1 MCCEQHL
8 PFLTHELYHLGTNKK
23 ENNLYKIGFKMCTTD
38 GKLFLGIMLNEG
50 YTALLDYNNFGIDSY
65 FVERNIMSIINGIIG
80 SKQMT
85 KLYSESN
92 LIDFLLLAKDKD
104 IIDEITIMSPILDA
118 RHLTN
123 RISEEEAN
131 KLFESMESLFVKS
144 LTLNP
149 VAAKYV
155 NQNLI
160 IYMDMITELIK
171 DVDIQLEE
179 KKNLCTQVISSIIKK
194 IYTENRKLTF
204 NP

>member
-1 MCCEQHL
+1 
-8 PFLTHELYHLGTNKK
+8 
-23 ENNLYKIGFKMCTTD
+23 
-38 GKLFLGIMLNEG
+38 
-50 YTALLDYNNFGIDSY
+50 
-65 FVERNIMSIINGIIG
+65 
-80 SKQMT
+80 
-85 KLYSESN
+85 
-92 LIDFLLLAKDKD
+92 
-104 IIDEITIMSPILDA
+104 MSPILDA